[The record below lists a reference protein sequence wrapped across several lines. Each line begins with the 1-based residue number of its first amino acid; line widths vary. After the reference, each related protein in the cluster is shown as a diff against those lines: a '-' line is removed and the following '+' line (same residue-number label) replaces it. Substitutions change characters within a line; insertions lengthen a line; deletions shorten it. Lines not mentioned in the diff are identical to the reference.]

1 MTDAPIKL
9 QAALFITQKAKMSIL
24 ECEAVAKDLE
34 QPNMSFDLVGP
45 KGRFQCRWMDPH
57 YGIFERVGE
66 PGTYHTKQFQYA
78 ADIHCENLGVE

>member
-1 MTDAPIKL
+1 MPDADLKI
-9 QAALFITQKAKMSIL
+9 QAALFLMNKSELSIL
-24 ECEAVAKDLE
+24 ECEAVAKDME

-66 PGTYHTKQFQYA
+66 AGAYHTKQFQYA
-78 ADIHCENLGVE
+78 WDVHCENVGLS